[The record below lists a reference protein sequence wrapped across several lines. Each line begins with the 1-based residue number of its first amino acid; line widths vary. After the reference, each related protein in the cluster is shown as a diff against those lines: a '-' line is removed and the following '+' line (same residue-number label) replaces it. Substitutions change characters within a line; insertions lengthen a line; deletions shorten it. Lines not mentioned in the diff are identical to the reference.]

1 MGSTVSTPP
10 AVITSGLAGGGDHG
24 AELARVRLAG
34 VHAVGV
40 GARHDEVDV
49 GQRVAEAGRLGD
61 VFEPAEAALAGL
73 EVVQVHDVGAVA
85 EVGAQAAEVHR
96 RLAGAVVDDEA
107 PGHRLARLLDEG
119 GGDVDEAV
127 RVLGA
132 AAVEHDLLALLV
144 EHDHADVGEDA
155 EGRLVDALLLLFAE
169 EADAAGADLLAAV

>member
-1 MGSTVSTPP
+1 MSGSASQRR
-10 AVITSGLAGGGDHG
+10 AAS
-24 AELARVRLAG
+24 R
-34 VHAVGV
+34 
-40 GARHDEVDV
+40 DV
-49 GQRVAEAGRLGD
+49 L
-61 VFEPAEAALAGL
+61 EPAEAAFAGL
-73 EVVQVHDVGAVA
+73 EIVQVHDVGAVA

-144 EHDHADVGEDA
+144 EHDHADVGKDA

-169 EADAAGADLLAAV
+169 EADAARADLLAAV